1 MAGPNTAQV
10 LTIVADQMKALTDRL
25 DRDRE
30 DRKEADRDILANRA
44 AVSRALLE
52 LGHSHADNA
61 ARLDRMEPVV
71 AMVSSAK
78 SKFAGAMV
86 VLGLIGTL
94 FIFGVV
100 YFKDA
105 ILRLIF
111 GG

>member
-1 MAGPNTAQV
+1 MAGPTTAQA
-10 LTIVADQMKALTDRL
+10 IGAFAAQIEALNKRLDL
-25 DRDRE
+25 DRD
-30 DRKEADRDILANRA
+30 DRKEADKEIIANRA
-44 AVSRALLE
+44 AVARALLE

-61 ARLDRMEPVV
+61 ARLDRIEPVV